1 MNAAA
6 CPTGASPLATAV
18 PASRLARIGLA
29 LRRHGRTIRMIQW
42 AVVFVY
48 LALLLIPA
56 ALPLPPE
63 DARLFGHLGTIAQF
77 VFWGIWWPF
86 VLISM
91 VLFGRV
97 WCGVFCPEGALAE
110 QASRVGLGR
119 GIPRWLRWQGW
130 PFVAFVLTTVY
141 GQLVSVYQYP
151 LAAALVLGGS
161 TVAAIAIG
169 LLYGRNKRVWCRHL
183 CPVSGVFSL
192 LARLAP
198 VHYRSDPE
206 RWTAKAGGPVQPVNC
221 APLLD
226 IRRLHGAAQCHA
238 CGRCAGQRGAVELTA
253 RAPSEEIVRHG
264 AQDATRWD
272 LRLVLYGLCGVAMGA
287 FHWTASPWFI
297 DAKQAVAMWLLDHGG
312 ERLLDTDAPWWLLTH
327 QPERHDVFSWL
338 DGLMIIAY
346 IGATGLVVG
355 AVLHLLC
362 AIGARLLAPRPAPTA
377 HLSLAF
383 VPLAGAGV
391 FLGLSALTVS
401 LLRGDGFALPWVGPL
416 RELLLA
422 AAALWTLRL
431 GWGISGRY
439 GAGLH
444 RRLGATLLVA
454 AGAGFVV
461 WGWALLFWLW

>member
-1 MNAAA
+1 MTAA
-6 CPTGASPLATAV
+6 CAALPLPAPAT
-18 PASRLARIGLA
+18 RLARLGLA
-29 LRRHGRTIRMIQW
+29 LRRHGRTIRALQW
-42 AVVFVY
+42 GVVVVY

-63 DARLFGHLGTIAQF
+63 DARLFGHVTLIAQF

-86 VLISM
+86 VLLSM
-91 VLFGRV
+91 VLLGRV

-119 GIPRWLRWQGW
+119 SIPRWLRWQGW

-161 TVAAIAIG
+161 TLAAIAIG
-169 LLYGRNKRVWCRHL
+169 LLYGRSKRVWCRHL

-198 VHYRSDPE
+198 LHYRVDPE
-206 RWTAKAGGPVQPVNC
+206 RWNAKAGPVAPVNC
-221 APLLD
+221 APLID
-226 IRRLHGAAQCHA
+226 IRRMHGAAGCHA
-238 CGRCAGQRGAVELTA
+238 CGRCAGQRGAVELA
-253 RAPSEEIVRHG
+253 VRAPSTEIVVHG

-297 DAKQAVAMWLLDHGG
+297 DAKQAAAEWLLDHGG

-338 DGLMIIAY
+338 DGGMIVAY
-346 IGATGLVVG
+346 ILATGLVVG
-355 AVLHLLC
+355 GVLHLGCVL
-362 AIGARLLAPRPAPTA
+362 AARLLARPAPVA
-377 HLSLAF
+377 HLALAY

-401 LLRGDGFALPWVGPL
+401 LLRGEGLGLGWVTPA

-422 AAALWTLRL
+422 GAALWTLRL
-431 GWGISGRY
+431 GWGASGRY
-439 GAGLH
+439 TVQTI
-444 RRLGATLLVA
+444 RRLGATLCIA
-454 AGAGFVV
+454 AGAAFVV